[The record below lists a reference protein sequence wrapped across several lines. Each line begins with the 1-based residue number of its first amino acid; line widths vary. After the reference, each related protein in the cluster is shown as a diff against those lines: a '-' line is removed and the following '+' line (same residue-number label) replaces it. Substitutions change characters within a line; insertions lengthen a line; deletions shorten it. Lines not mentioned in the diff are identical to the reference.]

1 MGINKNKYAKV
12 AVLLIFILIAILFF
26 SKINSLYNNGES
38 IIKNSGNAAGLIYI
52 LMMIVAILIAPIPSS
67 PLAIIGGALFG
78 PWLGMIY
85 TLIGATIGATLA
97 FLIARFFLR
106 DYLSKK
112 LEQNKFYLKIKG
124 KKEKNIARI
133 IFITRLMPHISFD
146 VVSYAAGLTRL
157 NVFTFAIV
165 TFLGMIPIVFLLSFF
180 GSLIQPFLP
189 IVFIIIS
196 IFFVLYIVDLV
207 LNKKN

>member
-38 IIKNSGNAAGLIYI
+38 IIKNSGNVAPLIYI

-196 IFFVLYIVDLV
+196 IFFVLYIVYLV

>member
-196 IFFVLYIVDLV
+196 IFFVLYIVYLV